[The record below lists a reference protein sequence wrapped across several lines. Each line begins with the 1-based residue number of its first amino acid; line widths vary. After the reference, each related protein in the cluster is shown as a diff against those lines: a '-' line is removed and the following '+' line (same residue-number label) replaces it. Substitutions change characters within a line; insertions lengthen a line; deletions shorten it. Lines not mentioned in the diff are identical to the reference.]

1 MDFLALREVQIAQTV
16 KTLVACN
23 VLTEGYGLTL
33 SSAQAQALA
42 QRRVEVLRVTDR
54 VEFGEG
60 VLRKLIFAFRDSPYI
75 CQQNY
80 EETLAELQDIFYHF
94 KNESDEGLTD
104 DELIEFMRSTFNG
117 KAQGSLEYL
126 AGTALD
132 RLCRELR
139 GWEADEDETRDEDED
154 EDGE

>member
-1 MDFLALREVQIAQTV
+1 MDFLALREVQIAGTV
-16 KTLVACN
+16 KTLEACN
-23 VLTEGYGLTL
+23 ALTEGYGLTL
-33 SSAQAQALA
+33 SSAQARALA
-42 QRRVEVLRVTDR
+42 QRRVEALRATDR

-60 VLRKLIFAFRDSPYI
+60 VLRKLIFAFRDSPYF

-80 EETLAELQDIFYHF
+80 EETLGELQDIFYHF
-94 KNESDEGLTD
+94 KNESNEGLSD

-139 GWEADEDETRDEDED
+139 GWEADEDEPWEED

>member
-1 MDFLALREVQIAQTV
+1 MDFLALREVQIAGTV
-16 KTLVACN
+16 KALEACN

-33 SSAQAQALA
+33 SHAQALALA
-42 QRRVEVLRVTDR
+42 QRRVEALRATDR

-60 VLRKLIFAFRDSPYI
+60 ILKKLIFAFRSSPYL

-80 EETLAELQDIFYHF
+80 EETLGELQDIFYHF
-94 KNESDEGLTD
+94 KNESGESLTD
-104 DELIEFMRSTFNG
+104 DELIEFMRTTFDG

-139 GWEADEDETRDEDED
+139 GWEPDEDEPVEEDEDET
-154 EDGE
+154 